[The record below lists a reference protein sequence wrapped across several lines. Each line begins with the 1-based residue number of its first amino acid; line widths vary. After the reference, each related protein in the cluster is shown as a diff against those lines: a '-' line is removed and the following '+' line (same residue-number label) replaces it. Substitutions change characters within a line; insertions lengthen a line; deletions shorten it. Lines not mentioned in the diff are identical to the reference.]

1 MDRATGGRVQGAGRW
16 RDHRSAGHADRHEC
30 HCRPATSATGRGHVT
45 DPQELNGPVLSAS
58 DLHVAFGE
66 RAVLTGVD
74 LDVPPRSVVAIIGPS
89 GGGKTT
95 LLRTF
100 NRMNDLVPGARVS
113 GSVRFQGVDLY
124 APHVDPAEVRRRI
137 GMVFQQP
144 TPFPKSVFE
153 NVSFGVRIA
162 GEHEDVDHAVVEA
175 LKAAGLWD
183 EVSDSLSRSALDL
196 SLGQQQR
203 LCIARSLAIAPEVLL
218 MDEPT
223 SALDP
228 IATRRV
234 EELIRTLSDRYAIVV
249 VTHNLQQAA
258 RLSDYTAY
266 MDEGEIIEFGPTETV
281 FTNPREARTEAYVT
295 RRAG

>member
-1 MDRATGGRVQGAGRW
+1 M
-16 RDHRSAGHADRHEC
+16 
-30 HCRPATSATGRGHVT
+30 T

-100 NRMNDLVPGARVS
+100 NRMNDLVPGTQVS

-234 EELIRTLSDRYAIVV
+234 EELIRTLSGRYAIVV

>member
-1 MDRATGGRVQGAGRW
+1 M
-16 RDHRSAGHADRHEC
+16 
-30 HCRPATSATGRGHVT
+30 T
-45 DPQELNGPVLSAS
+45 DPSIPDGPVLSAA

-66 RAVLTGVD
+66 RAVLKGVE
-74 LDVPPRSVVAIIGPS
+74 LDIPPRSVVAIIGPS

-100 NRMNDLVPGARVS
+100 NRMNDLVPGVRVS

-124 APHVDPAEVRRRI
+124 GPGVDPVEVRRRI

-144 TPFPKSVFE
+144 TPFPKSVFD
-153 NVSFGVRIA
+153 NVAFGVRIA
-162 GEHEDVDHAVVEA
+162 GETEDVDHAVVEA
-175 LKAAGLWD
+175 LKSAGLWD
-183 EVSDSLSRSALDL
+183 EVSDALSQSALDL

-234 EELIRTLSDRYAIVV
+234 EELIRALSDRYAIVV

-258 RLSDYTAY
+258 RLSDFTAFL
-266 MDEGEIIEFGPTETV
+266 ENGEIVEFGPTESV
-281 FTNPREARTEAYVT
+281 FTNPQETRTEAYVT
-295 RRAG
+295 RRTG

>member
-1 MDRATGGRVQGAGRW
+1 ML
-16 RDHRSAGHADRHEC
+16 
-30 HCRPATSATGRGHVT
+30 RGV
-45 DPQELNGPVLSAS
+45 S
-58 DLHVAFGE
+58 
-66 RAVLTGVD
+66 LTI
-74 LDVPPRSVVAIIGPS
+74 PPRSVVAIIGPS

-100 NRMNDLVPGARVS
+100 NRMNDLVPGTRVR
-113 GSVRFQGVDLY
+113 GSVRFHGIELYGPGVD
-124 APHVDPAEVRRRI
+124 PVEVRRRI

-144 TPFPKSVFE
+144 TPFAKSIFD
-153 NVSFGVRIA
+153 NVAFGLRAA
-162 GEHEDVDHAVVEA
+162 GARDDLDQAVLEA
-175 LKAAGLWD
+175 LSAAGLWE
-183 EVSDSLSRSALDL
+183 EVSASLGRSALEL

-203 LCIARSLAIAPEVLL
+203 LCIARSLAMEPEVLL

-234 EELIRTLSDRYAIVV
+234 EELIQGLSERYAIVV
-249 VTHNLQQAA
+249 VTHNLRQAA

-266 MDEGEIIEFGPTETV
+266 LNEGEIIESGPTESM
-281 FTNPREARTEAYVT
+281 FTNPKDARTEAYVT

>member
-1 MDRATGGRVQGAGRW
+1 MTG
-16 RDHRSAGHADRHEC
+16 
-30 HCRPATSATGRGHVT
+30 
-45 DPQELNGPVLSAS
+45 PQEPNGPVLSAA

-74 LDVPPRSVVAIIGPS
+74 LEVPPRSVVAIIGPS

-113 GSVRFQGVDLY
+113 GSVRFRGVDLY
-124 APHVDPAEVRRRI
+124 APSVDPAEVRRRI

-266 MDEGEIIEFGPTETV
+266 MDGGEIIEFGPTETV